1 MEYVDGEDLGS
12 LLRRIGR
19 LPTDKGIEI
28 ARQVSAGLAAAHDA
42 GILHRDLKPSNIMI
56 DGRGRARITDF
67 GLAAISGA
75 VPGEEIRSGTPAYMA
90 PEQIAGKGV
99 SQRSDL
105 YSLGLVLY
113 ELFTGRPPFKASSSA
128 DLLRQQTTSSPVSP
142 SSVIEGIDPVVER
155 LILRCLEAD
164 PARRPSSALLVASAL
179 PGGDPLAAALAAG
192 ETPSPE
198 MVAAAG
204 ESEGLRPAV
213 AAAALGGILIGLAA
227 LILLAPR
234 TQMVHTELLQKP
246 PEVLS
251 ERAREIVHEAAF
263 ADPIVDSLAA
273 FDLNQD
279 YLQMLRHE
287 RVPVD
292 WPTVLGQQHPA
303 AIRFRYRQSQHP
315 LVRASVGSIGDWF
328 VDPPNTI
335 PGMAEVMLDTQ
346 GRLIAFARVPDSRST
361 IPSTTL
367 EPDWNPLLAATGL
380 TVNSLSP
387 EEPEFT
393 PPFYADRRAAWK
405 GAYPSS
411 PETPVRVEAASLDSR
426 VVAFRVLEPWE
437 VKEAPDPEK
446 PVQRF
451 RYDLMISGA
460 FFFGSIVAAGVIAAR
475 NLRLGRGDRRG
486 ALRLAIYL
494 GIMRL
499 LWILAAHHLPPDQ
512 EVPLIMGHLAWSL
525 YRVGLVALFYL
536 ALEPYARRLW
546 PRMLVSWMRLLNG
559 RFRDPMVGRDALFGC
574 LIGVVLALLGA
585 ILRLLS
591 YQTGLLTPPP
601 EASHWTLES
610 LSGARHALAAVIA
623 VHTGSVLDVFIPMM
637 ILLVFRLLLK
647 STWLAVAL
655 TTVAGMAALYPGS
668 GNVALNLSL
677 FGILAILWWVAL
689 FRFGLLGLFVA
700 ASFWDL
706 FQQIPLTGDL
716 SAWYATPTIVT
727 LLVVMG
733 VALFAFRS
741 TLAGRRSTVAAEL
754 GELPAI

>member
-1 MEYVDGEDLGS
+1 
-12 LLRRIGR
+12 
-19 LPTDKGIEI
+19 
-28 ARQVSAGLAAAHDA
+28 
-42 GILHRDLKPSNIMI
+42 
-56 DGRGRARITDF
+56 
-67 GLAAISGA
+67 
-75 VPGEEIRSGTPAYMA
+75 
-90 PEQIAGKGV
+90 
-99 SQRSDL
+99 
-105 YSLGLVLY
+105 
-113 ELFTGRPPFKASSSA
+113 
-128 DLLRQQTTSSPVSP
+128 
-142 SSVIEGIDPVVER
+142 
-155 LILRCLEAD
+155 
-164 PARRPSSALLVASAL
+164 
-179 PGGDPLAAALAAG
+179 
-192 ETPSPE
+192 
-198 MVAAAG
+198 VAAAG
-204 ESEGLRPAV
+204 ESEGLRPGV
-213 AAAALGGILIGLAA
+213 AAAALGGVLIGLAA

-251 ERAREIVHEAAF
+251 EKAREIVQEAAF
-263 ADPIVDSLAA
+263 TDPTVDSLAA

-279 YLQMLRHE
+279 YLQMLRQE

-292 WPTVLGQQHPA
+292 WPTVLGQQHPS
-303 AIRFRYRQSQHP
+303 AIRFRYRQSPRP
-315 LVRASVGSIGDWF
+315 LVRSGVGSVGDWF

-346 GRLIAFARVPDSRST
+346 GRLIAFARVPDSRSA
-361 IPSTTL
+361 IPSTTR

-387 EEPEFT
+387 EKPEFT

-405 GAYPSS
+405 GTYPSS

-437 VKEAPDPEK
+437 VKEAPDPER

-460 FFFGSIVAAGVIAAR
+460 FLFGSIVAAGVIAAR

-536 ALEPYARRLW
+536 ALEPYARKLW

-574 LIGVVLALLGA
+574 LIGVALALLGA
-585 ILRLLS
+585 IFRLLS
-591 YQTGLLTPPP
+591 YKTGLLTPPP
-601 EASHWTLES
+601 EASPWTLES

-655 TTVAGMAALYPGS
+655 TTVAGMVALYPGS

-700 ASFWDL
+700 ASSWDL

-754 GELPAI
+754 GELPAV